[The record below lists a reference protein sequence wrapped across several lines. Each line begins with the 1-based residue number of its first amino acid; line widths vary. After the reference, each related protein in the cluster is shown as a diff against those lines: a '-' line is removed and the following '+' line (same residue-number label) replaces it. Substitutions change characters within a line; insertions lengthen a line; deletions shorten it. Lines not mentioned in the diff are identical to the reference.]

1 MTDAETVDNNNNN
14 NNTSM
19 NIISFQY
26 LILFSSFGIFFAFSL
41 FFIHTSLK
49 MFIKNSA
56 AENTSAG
63 KFFLPL
69 ALVH

>member
-1 MTDAETVDNNNNN
+1 MFAIPDT
-14 NNTSM
+14 
-19 NIISFQY
+19 
-26 LILFSSFGIFFAFSL
+26 FFVLWECFTFSL
-41 FFIHTSLK
+41 CFVHTSLK

-56 AENTSAG
+56 AENTSAA

>member
-1 MTDAETVDNNNNN
+1 
-14 NNTSM
+14 M

-41 FFIHTSLK
+41 CFKHTSLM